1 MGSLSFSG
9 PAILQA
15 VSENAVTK
23 EALETLQEAMDLL
36 QTRFTQVM
44 REKADIIERC
54 QELEHQNLQLAGE
67 TETIGKNGHV
77 NHSGCI
83 VTIRWQDSDYT
94 AIGSSDA
101 GSLQR

>member
-1 MGSLSFSG
+1 MFTSYHMFSG

-15 VSENAVTK
+15 VSENAVTH

-44 REKADIIERC
+44 REKADLIERC

-67 TETIGKNGHV
+67 TETIGR
-77 NHSGCI
+77 SSI
-83 VTIRWQDSDYT
+83 VVM
-94 AIGSSDA
+94 
-101 GSLQR
+101 